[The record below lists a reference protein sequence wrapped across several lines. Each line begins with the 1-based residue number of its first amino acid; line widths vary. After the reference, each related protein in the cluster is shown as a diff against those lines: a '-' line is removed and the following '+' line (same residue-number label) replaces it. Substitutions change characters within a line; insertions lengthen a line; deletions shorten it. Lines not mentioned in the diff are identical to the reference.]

1 MFQNWNTNNRI
12 LITYL
17 LVSVMSMATM
27 KPMYTLSSCSFCSLK
42 QIKIPFLSP
51 VCSYKLNS
59 NGSVHMFSQD
69 RGVVAPSVAFNPPG
83 NFDISMEDD
92 EEIDSKIFILFII
105 ITTVKLT
112 LSC

>member
-1 MFQNWNTNNRI
+1 
-12 LITYL
+12 
-17 LVSVMSMATM
+17 MSMATM
-27 KPMYTLSSCSFCSLK
+27 KPMYTLSSCPLK

-59 NGSVHMFSQD
+59 NASLHMFSQD

-92 EEIDSKIFILFII
+92 EEIDSKIFYVLYYV
-105 ITTVKLT
+105 TAMYT